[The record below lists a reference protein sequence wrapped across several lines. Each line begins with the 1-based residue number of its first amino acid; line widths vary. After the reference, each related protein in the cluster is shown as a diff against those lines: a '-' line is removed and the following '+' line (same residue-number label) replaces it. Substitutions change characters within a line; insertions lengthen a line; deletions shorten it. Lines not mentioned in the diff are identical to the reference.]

1 MLNQAESEMISEVCL
16 GITPFCLDHRQ
27 NGVIKNS
34 VNIMFYGALKYSLGI
49 KYNQPENYYPMENLS

>member
-16 GITPFCLDHRQ
+16 GITPFQLDHRQ

-34 VNIMFYGALKYSLGI
+34 VNITFYGAL
-49 KYNQPENYYPMENLS
+49 